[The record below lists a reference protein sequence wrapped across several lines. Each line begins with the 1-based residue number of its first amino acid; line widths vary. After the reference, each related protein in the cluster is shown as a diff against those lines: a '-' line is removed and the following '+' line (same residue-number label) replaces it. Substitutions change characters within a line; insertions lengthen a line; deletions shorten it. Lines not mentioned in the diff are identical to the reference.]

1 MGSVSIQGRIDSAQ
15 WKVIERQ
22 GESKTETLQ
31 RITAHYLA
39 TSGDDLSAIAPTP
52 DAAIAVLLHS
62 HNLLSQ
68 LAGNAAIALPQ
79 MATEPPIAPAKETSQ
94 NVSTQAPAAAQQADE
109 W

>member
-1 MGSVSIQGRIDSAQ
+1 MGSVSIQARIDGAQ
-15 WKVIERQ
+15 WKAIERK

-68 LAGNAAIALPQ
+68 VVGNAAIALPSTP
-79 MATEPPIAPAKETSQ
+79 AAPDEDLAK

>member
-1 MGSVSIQGRIDSAQ
+1 MGSVSIQARIDGAQ
-15 WKVIERQ
+15 WKTIERK
-22 GESKTETLQ
+22 GETKTETLQ

-62 HNLLSQ
+62 HNLLSAI
-68 LAGNAAIALPQ
+68 AGNAAIALPQ
-79 MATEPPIAPAKETSQ
+79 VATAPPSSEPTAQ
-94 NVSTQAPAAAQQADE
+94 HVSATAPAAAQSADD